1 LVADPMEFLFII
13 IPADVDQ
20 RSAHMTGRAELKDLV
35 HADMWFL
42 IAGKQI
48 TQAKNHVNQ
57 SRLINIGITLAICP
71 TSCNALV

>member
-1 LVADPMEFLFII
+1 MEFLFII

-20 RSAHMTGRAELKDLV
+20 RSAHMTGRAEPKDLV
-35 HADMWFL
+35 HAYMWFL

-57 SRLINIGITLAICP
+57 SMTMEQLLEAEEMAARGQEGGAG
-71 TSCNALV
+71 